1 MLAAQIAAQIA
12 ALWDS
17 PRLRAWA
24 GQALLLLLFIGTLV
38 WLAGNTVENL
48 AVRSI
53 RVGFDFLARP
63 ANFPISESVIPYS
76 PTDSFAWA
84 YVVGIGNTLMIS
96 ALAILS
102 ATLLGLFVGLAR
114 RSAHPMLSG
123 MAGVFVTAVRNT
135 PLIVQLLFWYA
146 LATTS
151 LPAPRNALHP
161 LPGVYLSQRGLYLP
175 GIEWSGN
182 GWTFA
187 AGTAAV
193 LVIAAALARQLRNQ
207 GRHNRQGRM
216 VRALPVAGAVAV
228 AVAAMLLLAWA
239 TGVGAKASLPEL
251 RGFNFTGG
259 MRLSPE
265 FAALMV
271 GLVLYTSAFIGEIIR
286 GGIDAV
292 GRGQWEAGRALGLS
306 ERQTLMRIVMPQALR
321 VIIPP
326 LTTQYLSTV
335 KNSTLALAVGF
346 PELGLVIGTVI
357 NQTGQALES
366 IAILLG
372 VYLTIGAAVS
382 LLMNWCNAR
391 TALATR

>member
-1 MLAAQIAAQIA
+1 MLA

-24 GQALLLLLFIGTLV
+24 GQALLLLLFVGTLV

-48 AVRSI
+48 AARSI
-53 RVGFDFLARP
+53 RVGLDFLTRP
-63 ANFPISESVIPYS
+63 ANFPISETIVPYS
-76 PTDSFAWA
+76 PSDSFAWA
-84 YVVGIGNTLMIS
+84 YVVGVANTLTIS
-96 ALAILS
+96 VLAIGL
-102 ATLLGLFVGLAR
+102 ATVLGVLVGLAR
-114 RSAHPMLSG
+114 RSRHPMLSAA
-123 MAGVFVTAVRNT
+123 AGVFVTVLRNT

-146 LATTS
+146 LVTTA

-161 LPGVYLSQRGLYLP
+161 LPGVYLSLRGLYVP
-175 GIEWSGN
+175 GLEISGS
-182 GWTFA
+182 GWTVA
-187 AGTAAV
+187 AGTAAI
-193 LVIAAALARQLRNQ
+193 LAAAALWLRRCE
-207 GRHNRQGRM
+207 GR
-216 VRALPVAGAVAV
+216 VAPVATIAILAI
-228 AVAAMLLLAWA
+228 AALVWIAGL
-239 TGVGAKASLPEL
+239 GVRVSFPEL

-265 FAALMV
+265 FAALMT
-271 GLVLYTSAFIGEIIR
+271 GLVLYTAVFIGEIVR

-306 ERQTLMRIVMPQALR
+306 ERQTLTRIVMPQALR

-366 IAILLG
+366 IAILLA

-382 LLMNWCNAR
+382 TLMNWCNAR

>member
-1 MLAAQIAAQIA
+1 MLA

-38 WLAGNTVENL
+38 WLGRNTIENL

-53 RVGFDFLARP
+53 RVGFDFLSRP

-76 PTDSFAWA
+76 PMDSFAWA
-84 YVVGIGNTLMIS
+84 YVVGIGNTLVIS
-96 ALAILS
+96 ALAILF
-102 ATLLGLFVGLAR
+102 ATLFGLCVGVAR

-123 MAGVFVTAVRNT
+123 GAGVFVTAVRNT

-146 LATTS
+146 LATTG

-175 GIEWSGN
+175 GVEWSGG
-182 GWTFA
+182 GWAFA
-187 AGTAAV
+187 AGSAAIFVVTLV
-193 LVIAAALARQLRNQ
+193 LSRRVRRRGHALRLL
-207 GRHNRQGRM
+207 
-216 VRALPVAGAVAV
+216 LPVGAAMAVTILAGAMGIG
-228 AVAAMLLLAWA
+228 AAI
-239 TGVGAKASLPEL
+239 SLPEL
-251 RGFNFTGG
+251 RGFNFAGG

-306 ERQTLMRIVMPQALR
+306 ERQTLIRIVMPQALR

-366 IAILLG
+366 IGILLA
-372 VYLTIGAAVS
+372 VYLTIGGTVS
-382 LLMNWCNAR
+382 MLMNWCNAR
-391 TALATR
+391 TALTTR

>member
-1 MLAAQIAAQIA
+1 MLAAQIATQLT

-24 GQALLLLLFIGTLV
+24 GQALLLLLFVGTLV
-38 WLAGNTVENL
+38 WLAANTVENL

-63 ANFPISESVIPYS
+63 ANFPISESVVPYS
-76 PTDSFAWA
+76 PMDSFAWA
-84 YVVGIGNTLMIS
+84 YVVGIGNTLLIS
-96 ALAILS
+96 AMAILS

-114 RSAHPMLSG
+114 RARHPMLSG
-123 MAGVFVTAVRNT
+123 VAGVFVTAVRNT

-146 LATTS
+146 LATTA

-161 LPGVYLSQRGLYLP
+161 LPYVYLSQRGLYLP

-182 GWTFA
+182 GWGFA
-187 AGTAAV
+187 AGTAAI
-193 LVIAAALARQLRNQ
+193 LVAAAVLARRLR
-207 GRHNRQGRM
+207 RQGRTAP
-216 VRALPVAGAVAV
+216 ALPAIGAAAAV
-228 AVAAMLLLAWA
+228 LALAWA
-239 TGVGAKASLPEL
+239 TGIGAAASLPEL
-251 RGFNFTGG
+251 RGFNFSGG

-271 GLVLYTSAFIGEIIR
+271 GLVLYTAAFIGEIIC

-366 IAILLG
+366 IAILLA

-391 TALATR
+391 TALVTR

>member
-1 MLAAQIAAQIA
+1 MLA

-24 GQALLLLLFIGTLV
+24 GQALLLFLFVGTLV
-38 WLAGNTVENL
+38 WLAANTVENL

-63 ANFPISESVIPYS
+63 ANFPISESVVPYS
-76 PTDSFAWA
+76 PMDSFAWA

-96 ALAILS
+96 AMAILS
-102 ATLLGLFVGLAR
+102 ATLLGLLVGLAR
-114 RSAHPMLSG
+114 RARHPMLSG
-123 MAGVFVTAVRNT
+123 VAGVFVTAVRNT

-146 LATTS
+146 LATTA

-182 GWTFA
+182 GWGFA
-187 AGTAAV
+187 AGTAAIV
-193 LVIAAALARQLRNQ
+193 AAAAVLARRLR
-207 GRHNRQGRM
+207 RQGRTAP
-216 VRALPVAGAVAV
+216 ALPAAGAAI
-228 AVAAMLLLAWA
+228 ALLIPVWAFLAWA
-239 TGVGAKASLPEL
+239 TGIGAAASLPEL
-251 RGFNFTGG
+251 RGFNFSGG

-265 FAALMV
+265 LAALMV
-271 GLVLYTSAFIGEIIR
+271 GLVLYTAAFIGEIIR
-286 GGIDAV
+286 GGVDAV
-292 GRGQWEAGRALGLS
+292 SRGQWEAGRALGLS
-306 ERQTLMRIVMPQALR
+306 ERQTLLRIVMPQALR

-366 IAILLG
+366 IAILLA

-391 TALATR
+391 TALVTR

>member
-1 MLAAQIAAQIA
+1 MLA

-24 GQALLLLLFIGTLV
+24 GQALLLLLFVGTLV
-38 WLAGNTVENL
+38 WLAANTVENL

-63 ANFPISESVIPYS
+63 ANFPISESVVPYS
-76 PTDSFAWA
+76 PMDSFAWA

-96 ALAILS
+96 AMAILF

-114 RSAHPMLSG
+114 RAKHPMLSG
-123 MAGVFVTAVRNT
+123 VAGVFVTAVRNT

-146 LATTS
+146 LVTTA

-175 GIEWSGN
+175 GIEWSGD
-182 GWTFA
+182 GWGFA
-187 AGTAAV
+187 AGTATV
-193 LVIAAALARQLRNQ
+193 L
-207 GRHNRQGRM
+207 
-216 VRALPVAGAVAV
+216 AVAV
-228 AVAAMLLLAWA
+228 LAARLLRQQSPKSRMACALPACAAAAAILFLAWI
-239 TGVGAKASLPEL
+239 TGIGAAASLPKL
-251 RGFNFTGG
+251 RGFNFSGG

-271 GLVLYTSAFIGEIIR
+271 GLVLYTAAFIGEIIR

-366 IAILLG
+366 IAILLA

-391 TALATR
+391 TALVTR

>member
-1 MLAAQIAAQIA
+1 MLA

-24 GQALLLLLFIGTLV
+24 GQALLLLLFVGTLV

-53 RVGFDFLARP
+53 RVGFDFLTRP

-84 YVVGIGNTLMIS
+84 YVVGVGNTLMIS
-96 ALAILS
+96 VLAILF

-123 MAGVFVTAVRNT
+123 AAGVFVTVVRNT

-146 LATTS
+146 LATTA

-161 LPGVYLSQRGLYLP
+161 LPSVYLSQRGLYLP

-182 GWTFA
+182 GWGFA
-187 AGTAAV
+187 AGTTAI
-193 LVIAAALARQLRNQ
+193 LIAAAQLARQLRRRSPQ
-207 GRHNRQGRM
+207 DRQGGM
-216 VRALPVAGAVAV
+216 VRILPVAGAVI
-228 AVAAMLLLAWA
+228 AALLLAWA
-239 TGVGAKASLPEL
+239 TGIGARASLPEL

-271 GLVLYTSAFIGEIIR
+271 GLVLYTAAFIGEIIR

-366 IAILLG
+366 IAILLA
-372 VYLTIGAAVS
+372 VYLTIGSTVS

>member
-1 MLAAQIAAQIA
+1 MLA

-17 PRLRAWA
+17 PRLRAWV
-24 GQALLLLLFIGTLV
+24 GQALLLFLFIGTLV

-96 ALAILS
+96 ALAILF
-102 ATLLGLFVGLAR
+102 ATLFGLFIGLAR
-114 RSAHPMLSG
+114 RAAHPMLSG
-123 MAGVFVTAVRNT
+123 VAGVFVTVIRNT

-146 LATTS
+146 LATTA

-161 LPGVYLSQRGLYLP
+161 LPGIYLSQRGLFLP

-182 GWTFA
+182 GWAFA
-187 AGTAAV
+187 VGMPAILA
-193 LVIAAALARQLRNQ
+193 IAALAARRQR
-207 GRHNRQGRM
+207 RQGRQNRTA
-216 VRALPVAGAVAV
+216 RALPAGG
-228 AVAAMLLLAWA
+228 AAAAILLLAW
-239 TGVGAKASLPEL
+239 TTSLGAAVSLPEL

-271 GLVLYTSAFIGEIIR
+271 GLVLYTSVFIGEIIR

-366 IAILLG
+366 IGILLA
-372 VYLTIGAAVS
+372 VYLTIGSAVS

-391 TALATR
+391 TALVTR

>member
-1 MLAAQIAAQIA
+1 MLA

-24 GQALLLLLFIGTLV
+24 GQALLLLLFVGTLV

-53 RVGFDFLARP
+53 RVGFDFLTRP

-84 YVVGIGNTLMIS
+84 YVVGVGNTLMIS
-96 ALAILS
+96 ALAILF

-123 MAGVFVTAVRNT
+123 AAGVFVTVVRNT

-146 LATTS
+146 LATTA

-161 LPGVYLSQRGLYLP
+161 LPSIYLSQRGLYLP

-182 GWTFA
+182 GWGFA
-187 AGTAAV
+187 AGTTAILIAAV
-193 LVIAAALARQLRNQ
+193 LMARQLRRRSPQ
-207 GRHNRQGRM
+207 DRQGGM
-216 VRALPVAGAVAV
+216 VRILPVAGAVI
-228 AVAAMLLLAWA
+228 AALLLAWA
-239 TGVGAKASLPEL
+239 TGIGARASLPEL

-271 GLVLYTSAFIGEIIR
+271 GLVLYTAAFIGEIIR

-366 IAILLG
+366 IAILLA
-372 VYLTIGAAVS
+372 VYLTIGSTVS

>member
-1 MLAAQIAAQIA
+1 MLA

-24 GQALLLLLFIGTLV
+24 GQAFLLFLFIGTVV

-96 ALAILS
+96 ALAILF

-114 RSAHPMLSG
+114 RAAHPMLSG
-123 MAGVFVTAVRNT
+123 VAGVFVTVVRNT

-146 LATTS
+146 LATTA

-161 LPGVYLSQRGLYLP
+161 LPGIYLSQRGLYLP

-182 GWTFA
+182 GWAFA
-187 AGTAAV
+187 VGTTASLA
-193 LVIAAALARQLRNQ
+193 IAALAARRQR
-207 GRHNRQGRM
+207 RQGRQNRTA
-216 VRALPVAGAVAV
+216 RALPAGG
-228 AVAAMLLLAWA
+228 AAAAILLLAW
-239 TGVGAKASLPEL
+239 TTSLGAAVSLPEL

-271 GLVLYTSAFIGEIIR
+271 GLVLYTSVFIGEIIR

-292 GRGQWEAGRALGLS
+292 GCGQWEAGRALGLS

-366 IAILLG
+366 IGILLA
-372 VYLTIGAAVS
+372 VYLTIGSAVS

-391 TALATR
+391 TALVTR

>member
-1 MLAAQIAAQIA
+1 MLAAQLAAHLT

-24 GQALLLLLFIGTLV
+24 GQALLLFLFVGTLV
-38 WLAGNTVENL
+38 WLAANTVENL

-53 RVGFDFLARP
+53 RVGFDFLSRP
-63 ANFPISESVIPYS
+63 ANFPISESVIPYN

-84 YVVGIGNTLMIS
+84 YVAGIGNTLMIS
-96 ALAILS
+96 VLAILF

-114 RSAHPMLSG
+114 RTAHPMLSG
-123 MAGVFVTAVRNT
+123 VAGVFVTAVRNT

-146 LATTS
+146 LATTA

-175 GIEWSGN
+175 GIEWSGD
-182 GWTFA
+182 GWGFA
-187 AGTAAV
+187 LGTTAVLAVAAV
-193 LVIAAALARQLRNQ
+193 LARLLRRRERFR
-207 GRHNRQGRM
+207 GSART
-216 VRALPVAGAVAV
+216 LPVAGAG
-228 AVAAMLLLAWA
+228 AAAAILILAWT
-239 TGVGAKASLPEL
+239 TGIGAAASLPEL
-251 RGFNFTGG
+251 RGFNFSGG

-366 IAILLG
+366 IAILLA

-391 TALATR
+391 TALVTR

>member
-1 MLAAQIAAQIA
+1 MLVAQIAAQLTAI
-12 ALWDS
+12 WDS

-24 GQALLLLLFIGTLV
+24 GQALLLLLFVGTLV
-38 WLAGNTVENL
+38 WLAANTVENL

-53 RVGFDFLARP
+53 RVGFDFLSRP
-63 ANFPISESVIPYS
+63 TNFPISESVVPYS
-76 PTDSFAWA
+76 PMDSFAWA

-96 ALAILS
+96 AMAILF

-114 RSAHPMLSG
+114 RARHPMLSG
-123 MAGVFVTAVRNT
+123 VAGVFVTAVRNT

-146 LATTS
+146 LVTTA
-151 LPAPRNALHP
+151 LPAPRNALNP
-161 LPGVYLSQRGLYLP
+161 LPYIYLSQRGLYLP

-182 GWTFA
+182 GWGFT
-187 AGTAAV
+187 AGTAAI
-193 LVIAAALARQLRNQ
+193 LVAAAVLARRPA
-207 GRHNRQGRM
+207 RQGWTTP
-216 VRALPVAGAVAV
+216 ALPAIGAAAAV
-228 AVAAMLLLAWA
+228 LALAWA
-239 TGVGAKASLPEL
+239 TGIGAAASLPEL
-251 RGFNFTGG
+251 RGFNFSGG

-271 GLVLYTSAFIGEIIR
+271 GLVLYTAAFIGEIIR

-306 ERQTLMRIVMPQALR
+306 ERQTLIRIVMPQALR

-366 IAILLG
+366 IAILLA

-391 TALATR
+391 TALVTR

>member
-1 MLAAQIAAQIA
+1 MLAAQIT

-38 WLAGNTVENL
+38 WLAANTVENL

-63 ANFPISESVIPYS
+63 ANFPISESVVPYS
-76 PTDSFAWA
+76 PMDSFAWA
-84 YVVGIGNTLMIS
+84 YLVGIGNTLMIS
-96 ALAILS
+96 AMAILS

-114 RSAHPMLSG
+114 RARHPMLSG
-123 MAGVFVTAVRNT
+123 VAGVFVTAVRNT

-146 LATTS
+146 LATTA

-161 LPGVYLSQRGLYLP
+161 LPYVYLSQRGLYLP

-182 GWTFA
+182 GWGFA
-187 AGTAAV
+187 AGTAAILVAAAV
-193 LVIAAALARQLRNQ
+193 LVRRLRRRGRTAPALPAIAAA
-207 GRHNRQGRM
+207 
-216 VRALPVAGAVAV
+216 
-228 AVAAMLLLAWA
+228 AAAILLLAWT
-239 TGVGAKASLPEL
+239 TGIGAAASLPEL
-251 RGFNFTGG
+251 RGFNFAGG

-271 GLVLYTSAFIGEIIR
+271 GLVLYTAAFIGEIIR

-366 IAILLG
+366 IAILLA

-391 TALATR
+391 TALVTR

>member
-1 MLAAQIAAQIA
+1 MLA

-24 GQALLLLLFIGTLV
+24 GQALLLLLFVGTLV

-53 RVGFDFLARP
+53 RVGFDFLTRP

-84 YVVGIGNTLMIS
+84 YVVGVGNTLTIS
-96 ALAILS
+96 ALAILF

-123 MAGVFVTAVRNT
+123 AAGVFVTVVRNT

-146 LATTS
+146 LATTA

-161 LPGVYLSQRGLYLP
+161 LPGIYLSQRGLYLP

-182 GWTFA
+182 GWGFA
-187 AGTAAV
+187 AGTTAILIAAV
-193 LVIAAALARQLRNQ
+193 LLARRLRRRSPQ
-207 GRHNRQGRM
+207 DRQGGM
-216 VRALPVAGAVAV
+216 VRILPVAGALI
-228 AVAAMLLLAWA
+228 AALLLAWA
-239 TGVGAKASLPEL
+239 TGIGARASLPEL

-271 GLVLYTSAFIGEIIR
+271 GLVLYTAAFIGEIIR

-366 IAILLG
+366 IAILLA
-372 VYLTIGAAVS
+372 VYLTIGSTVS

>member
-1 MLAAQIAAQIA
+1 MLA

-24 GQALLLLLFIGTLV
+24 GQALLLLLFVGTLV
-38 WLAGNTVENL
+38 WLARNTVENL
-48 AVRSI
+48 AARSI
-53 RVGFDFLARP
+53 RVGLDFLARP
-63 ANFPISESVIPYS
+63 ANFPISETIIPYS
-76 PTDSFAWA
+76 PADSFAWA
-84 YVVGIGNTLMIS
+84 YVVGVANTLTIS
-96 ALAILS
+96 VLAIGM
-102 ATLLGLFVGLAR
+102 ATVLGLFVGLAR
-114 RSAHPMLSG
+114 RSRHPMLSAT
-123 MAGVFVTAVRNT
+123 AGVFVTVLRNT

-146 LATTS
+146 LTTTA

-161 LPGVYLSQRGLYLP
+161 LPGVYLSLRGLYVP
-175 GIEWSGN
+175 GLEISG
-182 GWTFA
+182 GVWTA
-187 AGTAAV
+187 MAGTAAI
-193 LVIAAALARQLRNQ
+193 LAAAALWLRRGG
-207 GRHNRQGRM
+207 GR
-216 VRALPVAGAVAV
+216 P
-228 AVAAMLLLAWA
+228 AA
-239 TGVGAKASLPEL
+239 VGAIAIAAIAALVWAAGVWTAGLGVRVSFPEL
-251 RGFNFTGG
+251 RGFNFVGG

-265 FAALMV
+265 FAALMT
-271 GLVLYTSAFIGEIIR
+271 GLVLYTAVFIGEIVR

-306 ERQTLMRIVMPQALR
+306 ERQTLTRIVMPQALR

-366 IAILLG
+366 IAILLA

-382 LLMNWCNAR
+382 GLMNWCNAR

>member
-1 MLAAQIAAQIA
+1 MLA

-24 GQALLLLLFIGTLV
+24 GQALLLFLFVGTLA
-38 WLAGNTVENL
+38 WLAVNTVENL

-53 RVGFDFLARP
+53 RVGFDFLSWP
-63 ANFPISESVIPYS
+63 ANFPISESLISYS
-76 PTDSFAWA
+76 PADSFAWA

-96 ALAILS
+96 ALAILF

-123 MAGVFVTAVRNT
+123 VAGVFVTAVRNT

-146 LATTS
+146 LATTA

-161 LPGVYLSQRGLYLP
+161 LPGIYLSQRGLYLP
-175 GIEWSGN
+175 GIAWSGN
-182 GWTFA
+182 GWSFA
-187 AGTAAV
+187 LGTTAV
-193 LVIAAALARQLRNQ
+193 LAVAVLLARLLR
-207 GRHNRQGRM
+207 RQDRPRGM
-216 VRALPVAGAVAV
+216 TRALPVAGAAV
-228 AVAAMLLLAWA
+228 AVLLLAWT
-239 TGVGAKASLPEL
+239 TGIGAVASLPEL

-306 ERQTLMRIVMPQALR
+306 ERQTLTRIVMPQALR

-366 IAILLG
+366 IAVLLA
-372 VYLTIGAAVS
+372 VYLTIGSAVS

-391 TALATR
+391 TALVTR

>member
-1 MLAAQIAAQIA
+1 MLA

-24 GQALLLLLFIGTLV
+24 GQALLLLLFVGTLV
-38 WLAGNTVENL
+38 WLAANTVENL

-63 ANFPISESVIPYS
+63 ANFPISESVVPYS
-76 PTDSFAWA
+76 TMDSFAWA

-96 ALAILS
+96 AMAILS

-114 RSAHPMLSG
+114 RAKHPMLSG
-123 MAGVFVTAVRNT
+123 VAGVFVTTVRNT

-146 LATTS
+146 LVTTA

-182 GWTFA
+182 GWGFA
-187 AGTAAV
+187 AGAAAILVAAAV
-193 LVIAAALARQLRNQ
+193 LARR
-207 GRHNRQGRM
+207 RRRQGRTAP
-216 VRALPVAGAVAV
+216 ALPAIGAAAAV
-228 AVAAMLLLAWA
+228 LALAWA
-239 TGVGAKASLPEL
+239 TGIGVAASLPEL
-251 RGFNFTGG
+251 RGFNFSGG

-271 GLVLYTSAFIGEIIR
+271 GLVLYTAAFIGEIIR

-366 IAILLG
+366 IAILLA

-391 TALATR
+391 TALVTR

>member
-1 MLAAQIAAQIA
+1 MLA

-24 GQALLLLLFIGTLV
+24 GQALLLLLFVGTLV

-53 RVGFDFLARP
+53 RVGFDFLTRP

-84 YVVGIGNTLMIS
+84 YVVGVGNTLMIS
-96 ALAILS
+96 ALAILF

-123 MAGVFVTAVRNT
+123 AAGVFVTVVRNT

-146 LATTS
+146 LATTA

-161 LPGVYLSQRGLYLP
+161 LPSIYLSQRGLYLP

-182 GWTFA
+182 GWGFA
-187 AGTAAV
+187 AGTTAILIAAV
-193 LVIAAALARQLRNQ
+193 LLARRLRRRSPQ
-207 GRHNRQGRM
+207 DRQGGM
-216 VRALPVAGAVAV
+216 VRILPVAGAVI
-228 AVAAMLLLAWA
+228 AALLLAWA
-239 TGVGAKASLPEL
+239 TGIGARASLPEL

-271 GLVLYTSAFIGEIIR
+271 GLVLYTAAFIGEIIR

-366 IAILLG
+366 IAILLA
-372 VYLTIGAAVS
+372 VYLTIGSTVS

>member
-1 MLAAQIAAQIA
+1 MLA

-17 PRLRAWA
+17 PRLRAWV
-24 GQALLLLLFIGTLV
+24 GQALLLFLFIGTLV

-96 ALAILS
+96 ALAILF

-114 RSAHPMLSG
+114 RAAHPMLSG
-123 MAGVFVTAVRNT
+123 VAGVFVTVVRNT

-146 LATTS
+146 LATTA

-161 LPGVYLSQRGLYLP
+161 LPGIYLSQRGLYLP

-182 GWTFA
+182 GWAFA
-187 AGTAAV
+187 VGMTVSLAIT
-193 LVIAAALARQLRNQ
+193 ALAARRQR
-207 GRHNRQGRM
+207 RQGRQNRTA
-216 VRALPVAGAVAV
+216 RALPAGG
-228 AVAAMLLLAWA
+228 AAAAILLLAW
-239 TGVGAKASLPEL
+239 TTSLGAAVSLPEL

-271 GLVLYTSAFIGEIIR
+271 GLVLYTSVFIGEIIR

-366 IAILLG
+366 IGILLA
-372 VYLTIGAAVS
+372 VYLTIGSAVS

-391 TALATR
+391 TALVTR

>member
-1 MLAAQIAAQIA
+1 MLA

-24 GQALLLLLFIGTLV
+24 GQALLLLLFVGTLV

-53 RVGFDFLARP
+53 RVGFDFLTRP

-84 YVVGIGNTLMIS
+84 YVVGVGNTLMIS
-96 ALAILS
+96 VLAILF

-123 MAGVFVTAVRNT
+123 AAGVFVTVVRNT

-146 LATTS
+146 LATTA

-161 LPGVYLSQRGLYLP
+161 LPSVYLSQRGLYLP

-182 GWTFA
+182 GWGFA
-187 AGTAAV
+187 AGTTAI
-193 LVIAAALARQLRNQ
+193 LIAAALLMRRLRQRNPQ
-207 GRHNRQGRM
+207 DRQGRM
-216 VRALPVAGAVAV
+216 VRILPVAGAVI
-228 AVAAMLLLAWA
+228 AALLLAWA
-239 TGVGAKASLPEL
+239 TGIGARASLPEL

-271 GLVLYTSAFIGEIIR
+271 GLVLYTAAFIGEIIR

-366 IAILLG
+366 IAILLA
-372 VYLTIGAAVS
+372 VYLTIGSTVS

>member
-1 MLAAQIAAQIA
+1 MLAAHLA

-24 GQALLLLLFIGTLV
+24 GQALLLFLFIGTLV
-38 WLAGNTVENL
+38 WLAANTVENL

-53 RVGFDFLARP
+53 RVGFDFLSRP

-84 YVVGIGNTLMIS
+84 YVAGIGNTLMIS
-96 ALAILS
+96 VLAILF

-114 RSAHPMLSG
+114 RAAHPMLSG
-123 MAGVFVTAVRNT
+123 AAGVFVTVVRNT

-146 LATTS
+146 LATTA

-175 GIEWSGN
+175 GIEWSGD
-182 GWTFA
+182 GWGFA
-187 AGTAAV
+187 LGTTAV
-193 LVIAAALARQLRNQ
+193 LAVAVVLARLLRRRDRFR
-207 GRHNRQGRM
+207 GSART
-216 VRALPVAGAVAV
+216 LPVAAAGAG
-228 AVAAMLLLAWA
+228 AAATILLLAWT
-239 TGVGAKASLPEL
+239 TGIGAAASLPEL
-251 RGFNFTGG
+251 RGFNFSGG

-366 IAILLG
+366 IAILLA

-382 LLMNWCNAR
+382 VLMNWCNAR
-391 TALATR
+391 TALVTR

>member
-1 MLAAQIAAQIA
+1 MLAAQLA

-24 GQALLLLLFIGTLV
+24 GQALLLLLFVGTLV

-53 RVGFDFLARP
+53 RTGFDFLTRP

-96 ALAILS
+96 ALAILF

-114 RSAHPMLSG
+114 RAAHPMLSG
-123 MAGVFVTAVRNT
+123 VAGVFVTVVRNT

-146 LATTS
+146 LATTA

-175 GIEWSGN
+175 GIDWSGN
-182 GWTFA
+182 GLGFTVGTMA
-187 AGTAAV
+187 ILAVAVLLARLLRRQDRPRGTA
-193 LVIAAALARQLRNQ
+193 
-207 GRHNRQGRM
+207 
-216 VRALPVAGAVAV
+216 RALPVVGA
-228 AVAAMLLLAWA
+228 AAAILLLAWT
-239 TGVGAKASLPEL
+239 TGIGASASLPEL

-366 IAILLG
+366 IAILLA
-372 VYLTIGAAVS
+372 VYLTIGSAVS

>member
-1 MLAAQIAAQIA
+1 MLA

-24 GQALLLLLFIGTLV
+24 GQALLLFLFVGTLV
-38 WLAGNTVENL
+38 WLAANTVENL

-63 ANFPISESVIPYS
+63 ANFPISESVVPYS
-76 PTDSFAWA
+76 PMDSFAWA

-96 ALAILS
+96 AMAILS
-102 ATLLGLFVGLAR
+102 ATLLGLLVGLAR
-114 RSAHPMLSG
+114 RARHPMLSG
-123 MAGVFVTAVRNT
+123 VAGVFVTAVRNT

-146 LATTS
+146 LVTTA

-161 LPGVYLSQRGLYLP
+161 LPYIYLSQRGLYLP
-175 GIEWSGN
+175 GIDWSGN
-182 GWTFA
+182 GWGFA
-187 AGTAAV
+187 AGTAGI
-193 LVIAAALARQLRNQ
+193 LVAAAMLARRLR
-207 GRHNRQGRM
+207 RQGRTAP
-216 VRALPVAGAVAV
+216 ALPAVGAAAAV
-228 AVAAMLLLAWA
+228 LALAWI
-239 TGVGAKASLPEL
+239 TGIGAAASLPEL
-251 RGFNFTGG
+251 RGFNFSGG

-271 GLVLYTSAFIGEIIR
+271 GLVLYTSVFIGEIIR

-366 IAILLG
+366 IAILLA

-391 TALATR
+391 TALVTR

>member
-1 MLAAQIAAQIA
+1 MLA

-24 GQALLLLLFIGTLV
+24 GQALLLFLFVGTLA
-38 WLAGNTVENL
+38 WLAVNTVENL

-53 RVGFDFLARP
+53 RVGFDFLTRP

-76 PTDSFAWA
+76 PADSFAWA

-96 ALAILS
+96 ALAILF
-102 ATLLGLFVGLAR
+102 ATLLGLFVGLAQR
-114 RSAHPMLSG
+114 AAHPMLTG
-123 MAGVFVTAVRNT
+123 VAAVFVTVVRNT

-146 LATTS
+146 LATTA
-151 LPAPRNALHP
+151 LPAPRNAVHP
-161 LPGVYLSQRGLYLP
+161 LPGIYLSQRGLYLP

-182 GWTFA
+182 GWGFA
-187 AGTAAV
+187 LGTTAILAVAV
-193 LVIAAALARQLRNQ
+193 LLARLLR
-207 GRHNRQGRM
+207 RQDRPRGMAR
-216 VRALPVAGAVAV
+216 VLPVAGAAV
-228 AVAAMLLLAWA
+228 AVLLLSWT
-239 TGVGAKASLPEL
+239 TGIGAVASLPEL

-265 FAALMV
+265 LAALMV
-271 GLVLYTSAFIGEIIR
+271 GLVLYTSVFIGEIIR

-366 IAILLG
+366 IAILLA
-372 VYLTIGAAVS
+372 VYLTIGTAVS

-391 TALATR
+391 TALVTR